1 MKYGASIISA
11 LCAAVCFAI
20 AAVFQQESTQT
31 VSAKKSLSF
40 GLLLD
45 LLKRPRWLA
54 GGGFMLMGF
63 GLQALALSY
72 GPIAVVQ
79 PIVMTELAFAIPLGI
94 LRRHR
99 RAGRQEWAGIA
110 AMIVGVSVFILAAD
124 PGSGIQNP
132 SGSAWLASLL
142 PVGVVAAIAAGVG
155 AARKGPA
162 KAMFLGAA
170 AGMGF
175 GVLSVL
181 TKAVTH
187 ELSSDVTKAFVTWEV
202 YAAVGVGIIALVVS
216 QSAYQAGPL
225 AYSMPFV
232 GVLEPLVA
240 IVIGDTVL
248 GEQVTLSAAMFVLEL
263 SAAAVACV
271 GIVLLTTSQTVLSIY
286 EEYELPHTASAYPG
300 SPQVNR

>member
-1 MKYGASIISA
+1 MKYGPSIISA

-20 AAVFQQESTQT
+20 AAVLQQESTQT
-31 VSAKKSLSF
+31 VSATKSLSL
-40 GLLLD
+40 GLLTD
-45 LLKRPRWLA
+45 LVKRPRWLA
-54 GGGFMLMGF
+54 GGAFMVTGF

-99 RAGRQEWAGIA
+99 RAGRQEWAGIWC
-110 AMIVGVSVFILAAD
+110 MIVGVSVFILAAA
-124 PGSGIQNP
+124 PGSGIQEP
-132 SGSAWLASLL
+132 SGTAWLASLI
-142 PVGVVAAIAAGVG
+142 PVGAVAAVAVSVG
-155 AARKGPA
+155 AARRGPA
-162 KAMFLGAA
+162 RAMFLGAA
-170 AGMGF
+170 AGLAF

-187 ELSSDVTKAFVTWEV
+187 ELSADLSKAFVTWQV
-202 YAAVGVGIIALVVS
+202 YVAVAVGIAALVVS

-248 GEQVTLSAAMFVLEL
+248 GEQVKLSGGMFALEL
-263 SAAAVACV
+263 TAAAVACV
-271 GIVLLTTSQTVLSIY
+271 GIVLLTTSPTVLSIY
-286 EEYELPHTASAYPG
+286 EEYELPHAATA
-300 SPQVNR
+300 

>member
-1 MKYGASIISA
+1 MKYGASITAA
-11 LCAAVCFAI
+11 LCAAICFAF
-20 AAVFQQESTQT
+20 AAVLQQESSQQ
-31 VSAKKSLSF
+31 VSADKSLSIH
-40 GLLLD
+40 LLAD
-45 LLKRPRWLA
+45 LVKRPKWLA
-54 GGGFMLMGF
+54 GGVFMLSGF

-99 RAGRQEWAGIA
+99 RAGRQEWLGIA
-110 AMIVGVSVFILAAD
+110 CMIVGVSVFILAAD
-124 PGSGIQNP
+124 PGSGMQEP
-132 SGSAWLASLL
+132 AGSDWLASLI
-142 PVGVVAAIAAGVG
+142 PVGVVAGICISVG
-155 AARKGPA
+155 AARTGPSR
-162 KAMFLGAA
+162 AMFFGAA
-170 AGMGF
+170 AGMAF

-187 ELSSDVTKAFVTWEV
+187 ELSADLSKAFVTWQV
-202 YAAVGVGIIALVVS
+202 YATIAVGIAALIVS

-248 GEQVTLSAAMFVLEL
+248 GEQVTIAAGMFALELVAAMI
-263 SAAAVACV
+263 ACA
-271 GIVLLTTSQTVLSIY
+271 GILLLTTSPTVLSIY
-286 EEYELPHTASAYPG
+286 EEYRAPDPAP
-300 SPQVNR
+300 V